1 MALSPGCMSDMCEA
15 FIKFPRL
22 GSEQINYIRNSGKG
36 DPTRP
41 HISIFGVFKRL
52 FR

>member
-15 FIKFPRL
+15 FIKFLRL